1 LAPERDRWPEV
12 KHYLAQALQLPFEA
26 RWKFIQENCRDPEL
40 QALVWLY
47 VSNPEASLSDLSQT
61 GSPSAPDSD
70 SWAGKRVGVYDVRR
84 LVGSGG
90 FGAVYE
96 AVRSDNTRKVVA
108 IKFLLP
114 QHDGEEVCEIFEA
127 EMRFLAQMNHPNI
140 VALLDTGT
148 AEGRPYYVME
158 YVEGRNIAEYC
169 ADKRLGVNERLKL
182 FLQVCDPVHYAHESL
197 LVHRDLKPSNI
208 RVTGDGR
215 VKLLDFG
222 VAQSSRPERAGESPS
237 LRGAVGTIVYASP
250 EQLFGG
256 PITTASDIYSLGA
269 ILYELLTGKA
279 PFRWEGV
286 TREDLLN
293 AVRTQIPRPMSLVA
307 DRESARSLDAGSVG
321 RLRRTLQG
329 DLDCIVSKA
338 LRKEPGRRYAS
349 VPALA
354 DDIRRHLEWR
364 PVSARGN
371 DRVYRAG
378 RFLSR
383 NRTPV
388 FAAAIACIGL
398 AVGMVASW
406 TPRSLDG
413 GRGHQDSPQPGMTAE
428 EMDKLGDDYHLA
440 RGVLKDDIEAV
451 KWYRS
456 AADLGFSRSQSAL
469 GMMYLWG
476 WGVERN
482 HAEALRLFRAAAAKG
497 DARGENGLGILYA
510 NGFEIPRDYGEAM
523 NWYLKAAAQGYANA
537 ESNIAGMYRW
547 AQGVRQDYGEAMRWY
562 RKAASHGSAGGEVGI
577 GELYCFGLG
586 VPGDYDEALRWFH
599 KAADGGDGFAQADLG
614 FMHEKGWG
622 VPPNYGEALVWYRK
636 AAGQGNSAGERSLG
650 FMYQY
655 GLGVP
660 KDLDQAIRWYRL
672 SAEQGN
678 SSAEAALGAIY
689 ADGIDGHPNYVEA
702 AKWFG
707 MPEERDDP
715 TAMDFF
721 GEQNEKGW
729 GVPPNLEEAIRWYR
743 KAAAS
748 GSKEARTSLERLH
761 VQ

>member
-1 LAPERDRWPEV
+1 MAPEEDRWPDV
-12 KHYLAQALQLPFEA
+12 KHYLAQALQLPFHA
-26 RWKFIQENCRDPEL
+26 RWKFIQENCRDPDL

-61 GSPSAPDSD
+61 GRPVTPDGD
-70 SWAGKRVGVYDVRR
+70 RWAGKRVGVYDVRR
-84 LVGSGG
+84 LVGFGG

-96 AVRSDNTRKVVA
+96 AVRSDNTKKVVA

-114 QHDGEEVCEIFEA
+114 QHGGDEVREIFQT

-148 AEGRPYYVME
+148 AEGHPYYVME

-169 ADKRLGVNERLKL
+169 ADKRLGVKARLKL
-182 FLQVCDPVHYAHESL
+182 FLQVCDPVQYAHESL

-222 VAQSSRPERAGESPS
+222 VAQSSRPERAGEAPA

-256 PITTASDIYSLGA
+256 PVTTASDIYSLGA

-286 TREDLLN
+286 ARQDLLE
-293 AVRTQIPRPMSLVA
+293 AVRIQIPLPMSQAA
-307 DRESARSLDAGSVG
+307 DRDSARSLDARSVG
-321 RLRRTLQG
+321 RLRRSLEG

-338 LRKEPGRRYAS
+338 LRKEPGRRHAS
-349 VPALA
+349 VAALA
-354 DDIRRHLEWR
+354 DDIRRHLEQR
-364 PVSARGN
+364 PVTARGN
-371 DRVYRAG
+371 DVAYRAG
-378 RFLSR
+378 RFVTR
-383 NRTPV
+383 NRMPV
-388 FAAAIACIGL
+388 FATAIACIGF
-398 AVGMVASW
+398 AVGLLAPW
-406 TPRSLDG
+406 NPKPKAPAATQQTPSKPDIA
-413 GRGHQDSPQPGMTAE
+413 AE
-428 EMDKLGDDYHLA
+428 EMDKRGDDYHLG

-456 AADLGFSRSQSAL
+456 SADLGFPRGQSDL

-482 HAEALRLFRAAAAKG
+482 YGEALRLFRAAAAKG

-510 NGFEIPRDYGEAM
+510 NGFEIPRDYEEAM
-523 NWYLKAAAQGYANA
+523 NWYSKAAEQGYANA
-537 ESNIAGMYRW
+537 ESNIGGMYRW
-547 AQGVRQDYGEAMRWY
+547 GQGVKQDYTEAMRWY
-562 RKAASHGSAGGEVGI
+562 RKAASHGGAGGEVGV
-577 GELYCFGLG
+577 GELYCYGLG
-586 VPGDYDEALRWFH
+586 VPKDYDEALRWFH
-599 KAADGGDGFAQADLG
+599 KAADRGDGFAQSDLG
-614 FMHEKGWG
+614 YMYEKGWG
-622 VPPNYGEALVWYRK
+622 VPLNYGDALMWYRK
-636 AAGQGNSAGERSLG
+636 SAGQGNLAGERNLG
-650 FMYQY
+650 FLFQY
-655 GLGVP
+655 GLGVD
-660 KDLDQAIRWYRL
+660 KDLDTAIKWYRR

-678 SSAEAALGAIY
+678 PSAEAALGAIY

-721 GEQNEKGW
+721 GEQHEKGW
-729 GVPPNLEEAIRWYR
+729 GVPPNLEEAIQWYR
-743 KAAAS
+743 KAAAA
-748 GSKEARTSLERLH
+748 GSQEAKRSLDRLH